1 MQSFSFYHV
10 FSSHMVLQRERPIVF
25 SGKGEPGKKFT
36 VTFADKTKK
45 GTVDEDGE
53 WSITFPFM
61 NAGGPY
67 SLSAGYDGAKPS
79 VKFDDI
85 LIGEVWMCTGQS
97 NMEMPVYS
105 ENAFWQTL
113 NAKQELKKA
122 KHPNI
127 RLFNSFQT
135 RRLAPEGPLEDEN
148 PDNPGWLP
156 CDAKTVADFSACG
169 YFFGR
174 KLNEDL
180 NIPIGL
186 INTAWGGTRVEAW
199 ISDQALYF
207 NGWELKKQDPKQKQ
221 SWKEIYNS
229 NECKPLREWLVQF
242 DKLGKVPAK
251 WLAEKFDD
259 SAWTETTAAFVSLD
273 IVGRYVTRFHFKL
286 PARFAGKELVVNLG
300 IVNDVDKA
308 YVNGKLVGST
318 GCDTEVYWSNMRS
331 YTIPE
336 GVTHAG
342 DNVVAVVADNHYM
355 TGGANYM
362 DFSITFRKTTIKGIT
377 GLRFTRLFAV
387 PNDFPI
393 RPNPPQTGDDMSSP
407 TSPNYPST
415 LFNAL
420 LNPWFRYAVRGVIW
434 YQGCTNAGQFTYY
447 PLHKLFIEELR
458 DRWNDDAMPFLLVQL
473 AAFHQHTPDHPV
485 KPEDIDALP
494 FPEFSAYGLTREI
507 QAELAKDMENVG
519 MITAFDCGDPSD
531 IHPRDKQTVGLR
543 LALKAE
549 DMLHW
554 ISRSCDGPVF
564 RRMSIEG
571 QNVILYFDNV
581 GKGLKTTDGKPPK
594 AFVIG
599 GENGSLFK
607 ANARIEYDTVIV
619 SSPAVSLPQRVRY
632 AFTGFCTVNLVNSDG
647 FPAIPFRTD
656 KPDYFMMF

>member
-1 MQSFSFYHV
+1 MKSFSFYHV

-36 VTFADKTKK
+36 VTFAGKAKK
-45 GTVDEDGE
+45 GTIDEDGE

-67 SLSAGYDGAKPS
+67 TLSAGYDGAKPS

-105 ENAFWQTL
+105 ENPFWQTL

-148 PDNPGWLP
+148 PDNKGWLV

-174 KLNEDL
+174 KLNDDL

-186 INTAWGGTRVEAW
+186 INTAWGGTRIEAW
-199 ISDQALYF
+199 ISDEALYF
-207 NGWELKKQDPKQKQ
+207 NGWELEKQDPNNDKT
-221 SWKEIYNS
+221 WTELYNS
-229 NECKPLREWLVQF
+229 PDCKPLRDWLVQF
-242 DKLGKVPAK
+242 NKLGKAPAK

-259 SAWTETTAAFVSLD
+259 SDWTGTPAGFVTLD
-273 IVGRYVTRFHFKL
+273 TIGRYVTRFHFKL
-286 PARFAGKELVVNLG
+286 PASIAGKELVMNLG
-300 IVNDVDKA
+300 IINDVDQA

-318 GCDTEVYWSNMRS
+318 GCDTENYWANMRR
-331 YTIPE
+331 YTIPA

-355 TGGANYM
+355 VGGANYM
-362 DFSITFRKTTIKGIT
+362 DFAITCGKTTVKGIT
-377 GLRFTRLFAV
+377 GLRYKLLFAV
-387 PNDFPI
+387 PNDFPV
-393 RPNPPQTGDDMSSP
+393 RPNPPQMGNDMSSP

-447 PLHKLFIEELR
+447 PLHKLFIEDLR
-458 DRWNDDAMPFLLVQL
+458 DNWHDADMPFLLVQL

-485 KPEDIDALP
+485 KAEDIDALP
-494 FPEFSAYGLTREI
+494 FPEFSAYALTREI
-507 QAELAKDMENVG
+507 QAELPKDMENVG

-531 IHPRDKQTVGLR
+531 IHPRDKQTLGLR

-549 DMLHW
+549 DMLRW
-554 ISRSCDGPVF
+554 INRKCDGPVF
-564 RRMSIEG
+564 RNMFINGKEV
-571 QNVILYFDNV
+571 VIQFDNV

-599 GENGSLFK
+599 GENGALYK
-607 ANARIEYDTVIV
+607 ANARIEHDTVV
-619 SSPAVSLPQRVRY
+619 LSSPMVSFPQRVRY

>member
-1 MQSFSFYHV
+1 MKSFSFYHV

-25 SGKGEPGKKFT
+25 SGKGEPGKKFS

-105 ENAFWQTL
+105 ENPFWQTL

-156 CDAKTVADFSACG
+156 CDAK
-169 YFFGR
+169 
-174 KLNEDL
+174 
-180 NIPIGL
+180 
-186 INTAWGGTRVEAW
+186 
-199 ISDQALYF
+199 
-207 NGWELKKQDPKQKQ
+207 KQDPKQKQ

-251 WLAEKFDD
+251 WLAENFDD

-286 PARFAGKELVVNLG
+286 PARFAGKELVMNLG

-362 DFSITFRKTTIKGIT
+362 DFPITLGKTTIKGIT

-571 QNVILYFDNV
+571 PNVILYFDNV